1 MSWNIANML
10 YEPTTWPAAYDGADS
25 LPGETLV
32 NFNLVEFDIIKPSQK
47 RKDNIAFFTPYKY
60 LFPSS
65 LVQDTYFSSLDALKG
80 TLDLYLNQTKLELNT
95 HYTYSYTTKKFR
107 LIHIVPEDGKETVGV
122 LYAKYI
128 PATREIRYS
137 DLDIATLNKKY
148 NVNFR
153 RESTGFFYEMMSKL
167 RTGIEDAWAFML
179 KEKPLWIG
187 GADNQN
193 FGSNSLIKYITP
205 ISLTHIIEV
214 GEEIIALNDYI
225 NLKFKHPIEID
236 FVLPTDSSS
245 LMTEDL
251 IKKLMIALNSIET
264 ILDELGKDPAN
275 ANSLAVK

>member
-1 MSWNIANML
+1 
-10 YEPTTWPAAYDGADS
+10 
-25 LPGETLV
+25 
-32 NFNLVEFDIIKPSQK
+32 
-47 RKDNIAFFTPYKY
+47 
-60 LFPSS
+60 
-65 LVQDTYFSSLDALKG
+65 
-80 TLDLYLNQTKLELNT
+80 
-95 HYTYSYTTKKFR
+95 
-107 LIHIVPEDGKETVGV
+107 
-122 LYAKYI
+122 
-128 PATREIRYS
+128 
-137 DLDIATLNKKY
+137 
-148 NVNFR
+148 
-153 RESTGFFYEMMSKL
+153 MMSKL